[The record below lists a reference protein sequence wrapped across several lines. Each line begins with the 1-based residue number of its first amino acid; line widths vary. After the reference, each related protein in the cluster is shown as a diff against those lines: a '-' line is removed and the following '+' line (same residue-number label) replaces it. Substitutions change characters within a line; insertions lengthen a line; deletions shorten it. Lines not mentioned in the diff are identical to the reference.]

1 LNEIA
6 LYVDNIFKKYGSHI
20 IFKNFS
26 YHFELG
32 IHVVSGKNGQ
42 GKTTLLKILSGA
54 ENFDTGN
61 IVFDG
66 KNLQKNSV
74 AFKKNISYVPDKLM
88 IYPFLTGQE
97 LLSMVAKIKLGISD
111 IKNDININNL
121 IERLNLRDYLHKKLG
136 EMSLGNQK
144 KSMIVA
150 GLLSDTN
157 IIIMDEPTNGLD
169 ELSRNFLIDYFIKNK
184 LKKIII
190 ISSHDKEFIK
200 QLDANIISL

>member
-1 LNEIA
+1 MNEIT
-6 LYVDNIFKKYGSHI
+6 LYVENVFKKYGNHI
-20 IFKNFS
+20 VFENFS
-26 YHFELG
+26 YHFEFD
-32 IHVVSGKNGQ
+32 IHVVTGKNGK
-42 GKTTLLKILSGA
+42 GKTTLLKMLSGA
-54 ENFDTGN
+54 ESFDKGS
-61 IVFDG
+61 IVFNG
-66 KNLQKNSV
+66 ENLQKNSV
-74 AFKKNISYVPDKLM
+74 AYKKNISYVPDKLM

-97 LLSMVAKIKLGISD
+97 FLSMIAKIKLGISN
-111 IKNDININNL
+111 IKNDTNINNL
-121 IERLNLRDYLHKKLG
+121 IEKLNLRSHLHKKLG

-150 GLLSDTN
+150 SLLSDTD

-190 ISSHDKEFIK
+190 ISTHDKEFVK

>member
-1 LNEIA
+1 
-6 LYVDNIFKKYGSHI
+6 LYVDNVFKKYGSHI
-20 IFKNFS
+20 ILENFS

-54 ENFDTGN
+54 ENFDKGN
-61 IVFDG
+61 IVFDR
-66 KNLQKNSV
+66 KSLQKNSI

-97 LLSMVAKIKLGISD
+97 LLSMIAKIKLGISD
-111 IKNDININNL
+111 IENNININNL
-121 IERLNLRDYLHKKLG
+121 IERLNLRSHLHKTLG

-157 IIIMDEPTNGLD
+157 IIIMDEPTNALD

-190 ISSHDKEFIK
+190 ISTHDREFVK